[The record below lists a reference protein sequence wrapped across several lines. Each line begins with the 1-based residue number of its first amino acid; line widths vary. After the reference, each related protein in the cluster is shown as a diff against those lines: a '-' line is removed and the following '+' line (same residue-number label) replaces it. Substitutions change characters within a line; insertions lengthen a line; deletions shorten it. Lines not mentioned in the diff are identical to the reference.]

1 MNMTTKYSIQYE
13 DKMLTCN
20 LIRSDR
26 KTIEISVHPDK
37 SVLVRAPRRISR
49 KELDKV
55 LKKRAEWIIKKL
67 CYFETFEF
75 QNRTKKYIEGEE
87 HLYLGRQYRLN
98 ISSGTLDEV
107 KLSGDCL
114 VISCID
120 EPEPERV
127 KTLLED
133 WYWNKAEETFIKHI
147 NKWWPLF
154 EKKGFIRPRLRIKK
168 MKTRWRSLSK
178 KGNLSLNV
186 ELIKAPAECIEY
198 LVVHELC
205 HLEHHN
211 HGRDFYG
218 LLEELLPD
226 WKERKKQLKQI
237 LIFS

>member
-1 MNMTTKYSIQYE
+1 MTTKYSIQYE
-13 DKMLTCN
+13 DKMLTCD
-20 LIRSDR
+20 LKRSYR

-37 SVLVRAPRRISR
+37 SVIVRAPRKISR
-49 KELDKV
+49 KELDKM
-55 LKKRAEWIIKKL
+55 LLSRANWIIKKL
-67 CYFETFEF
+67 RYFETLQP

-87 HLYLGRQYRLN
+87 HLYLGRQYRLK

-107 KLSGDCL
+107 KLSADCL

-120 EPEPERV
+120 EPEPEKV

-133 WYWNKAEETFIKHI
+133 WYRDKAEEIFIKHI

-154 EKKGFIRPRLRIKK
+154 EKKGFIRPRLWIKR
-168 MKTRWRSLSK
+168 MKTRWGSLSK

-186 ELIKAPAECIEY
+186 ELIKTPEECIEY

-237 LIFS
+237 LIFT